1 MLHETQER
9 HSNMQKNTSDA
20 VRAFQRKSIIKLWF
34 GVLVHR
40 LYSEMSLLEKVQTTF
55 FETIMWVLVV
65 VKTMCFGLRMIWMS
79 ETYSSA
85 LNSLQ

>member
-1 MLHETQER
+1 
-9 HSNMQKNTSDA
+9 MQKNTSDA